1 MGQHDSREV
10 CVAGHRMVQGGLSR
24 PVLVIGTCASVKQ
37 QRSELLVT
45 RDNGPIQDGTTV
57 VTPWNIGIGAR

>member
-1 MGQHDSREV
+1 MGQHDPREV

-37 QRSELLVT
+37 QRKELLVT
-45 RDNGPIQDGTTV
+45 GDNGSIQDGTTV
-57 VTPWNIGIGAR
+57 MTPGNTGIGVR

>member
-1 MGQHDSREV
+1 MGQHDPREV